1 MNFAEVIV
9 DVSTKNIDRPFD
21 YKIPDHLKG
30 MIKTGM
36 RVIVPFGPRKIQG
49 FVTAV
54 KEASDLSGKS
64 VKEVEDLLD
73 LTPVLTEELMNLSSW
88 LSDKTLSFKI
98 TALQAMLPAA
108 LKAKYE
114 KELRVAYDAEL
125 PPQVE
130 RLFSET
136 KTLLYSD
143 IPDHDT
149 LKLIQKHVQ
158 KGSIDVTYKVA
169 QKPTKNGQ
177 AYSGKCE

>member
-1 MNFAEVIV
+1 M
-9 DVSTKNIDRPFD
+9 
-21 YKIPDHLKG
+21 
-30 MIKTGM
+30 
-36 RVIVPFGPRKIQG
+36 
-49 FVTAV
+49 TAV
-54 KEASDLSGKS
+54 KETSDLSGKS

-73 LTPVLTEELMNLSSW
+73 LTPVLTEELMDLSSW

-114 KELRVAYDAEL
+114 KELKIAHGADL

-149 LKLIQKHVQ
+149 LKLIQRHVQ
-158 KGSIDVTYKVA
+158 KGDIDVTYKVA
-169 QKPTKNGQ
+169 QKTNKKMVRHIQ
-177 AYSGKCE
+177 ANASKEELAKQAEDCLAKQQNSRRFFTFSSLSRKV

>member
-73 LTPVLTEELMNLSSW
+73 LTPVLTEELMILSSW

-108 LKAKYE
+108 LKAK
-114 KELRVAYDAEL
+114 
-125 PPQVE
+125 
-130 RLFSET
+130 
-136 KTLLYSD
+136 
-143 IPDHDT
+143 
-149 LKLIQKHVQ
+149 
-158 KGSIDVTYKVA
+158 
-169 QKPTKNGQ
+169 
-177 AYSGKCE
+177 

>member
-1 MNFAEVIV
+1 
-9 DVSTKNIDRPFD
+9 
-21 YKIPDHLKG
+21 
-30 MIKTGM
+30 
-36 RVIVPFGPRKIQG
+36 
-49 FVTAV
+49 
-54 KEASDLSGKS
+54 
-64 VKEVEDLLD
+64 
-73 LTPVLTEELMNLSSW
+73 W
-88 LSDKTLSFKI
+88 LADKTLSFKI

-114 KELRVAYDAEL
+114 KELKIAHGADL

-169 QKPTKNGQ
+169 QKTNKKMVRHIQ
-177 AYSGKCE
+177 ANASKEELSKQER